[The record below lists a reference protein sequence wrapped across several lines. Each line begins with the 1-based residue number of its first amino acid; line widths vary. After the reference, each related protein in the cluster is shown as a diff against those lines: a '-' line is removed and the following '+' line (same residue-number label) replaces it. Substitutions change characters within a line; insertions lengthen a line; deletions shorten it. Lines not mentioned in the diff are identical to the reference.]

1 MEKAFC
7 PICGFPL
14 SENILG
20 SLCPK
25 CALKTTASG
34 IAPSGRDTYFNPD
47 GKARVVR
54 DKSGANVTQI
64 GPYQL
69 TSPLGKGGMGEV
81 WAARQEY
88 PVERNVALKIIR
100 TGAVEATLVE
110 RFRAESRTLAI
121 MSHPNIVRLYEVGET
136 ELGEPFFAMES
147 ISGEPIVEF
156 CDSRKLSIR
165 ERLLL
170 LLDVAR
176 AVEHAHRHGIIHRDL
191 KPDNILVSIN
201 REGKFVPKLI
211 DFGIAKT
218 LEEKWPN
225 HTLLTLDGQVLGT
238 PQYMS
243 PEQAEGGEVE
253 TRSDVFG
260 LGTVLYE
267 LLTGDPPLAAATISE
282 QNIENLLRMI
292 REREAERPSVRVQTS
307 SGENREAEAANRNTT
322 FDRWPKQLRDELD
335 WIALRCIEKSPSRRY
350 DSAGALADDLNR
362 YLDGDPVSAR
372 PPSRRYR
379 ARKFVR
385 KHKTLVFSALSIF
398 CILLL
403 ATSLSV
409 RWAIEATD
417 AKELADARLAE
428 ADAVPEF
435 LLEAFRQA
443 APENGGSDMLALDV
457 LRQAE
462 TTVTFE
468 FFSQPAIRARIQEAI
483 GRTYSD
489 LGRTDLASTTFEN
502 ALKSA
507 EEVPDNEKM
516 VQRLTHLLNG
526 ANRAS
531 GKQEKALIASRQSW
545 KSLSASLGEN
555 HEDVH
560 VARMNHCRNLLEAA
574 YWNDEKRSAYLNE
587 AGETLNEVL
596 KNPDRFPGFN
606 ERAYL
611 AIMAQH
617 ATGSGNHE
625 AAYQFWNREIDR
637 HHFEGRA
644 RQKGHYWPS
653 SFLVAAL
660 RRTDRPEEAMAA
672 AESLLLH
679 SRDFY
684 GPYHSHTTDSSRYL
698 ADVFGDRKSP
708 AVGAM
713 LCRLTALDLESIDP
727 LFRKNVEGLFRWS
740 GKLELSPEDE
750 KAVQDMIASV
760 TNTSDGKA
768 APDLRQRDPGA
779 AFWLGEHLWNTQ
791 HQESGLALLE
801 QAYHRSIEQFG
812 ANHPI
817 TLIRGNRYAQRCI
830 KAGELVTASDILSPQ
845 LTNKGLTWR
854 NGPVLDIA
862 LDLSEAL
869 MSGGDDEAAGLT
881 AKSVIRIHIE
891 NEGTDEERVNRSTK
905 ILATL
910 AGRNRDFQSLAQ
922 IFEDLYHSFLQ
933 SLGEN
938 HPATLYNRIRHVE
951 CLSDAQEYQ
960 EALTKIDVFLKDK
973 APDDPRAIPWRI
985 SKAKTLMGLG
995 QFGEAERILLTDWK
1009 LFHERETPEKMH
1021 PKHVERMRYRL
1032 SNTLSTLYSKWG
1044 KPKEMEEWKEIRT
1057 SLFPKA
1063 NQGAEP

>member
-1 MEKAFC
+1 MEKPLC
-7 PICGFPL
+7 PSCGFPL
-14 SENILG
+14 SEGVTGGLCPRCILG
-20 SLCPK
+20 SIGGTGTPR
-25 CALKTTASG
+25 SQEQ
-34 IAPSGRDTYFNPD
+34 YFLAD
-47 GKARVVR
+47 GKA
-54 DKSGANVTQI
+54 KVTRAPSSAQFLTI
-64 GPYQL
+64 GPYHL
-69 TSPLGKGGMGEV
+69 IEPLGKGGMGEV

-88 PVERNVALKIIR
+88 PVERNVGLKIMR
-100 TGAVEATLVE
+100 TGSVDPGVIE
-110 RFRAESRTLAI
+110 RFRAESRTLAV
-121 MSHPNIVRLYEVGET
+121 MNHPNIVQLYEVGET
-136 ELGEPFFAMES
+136 ESGEPYFAMEI
-147 ISGEPIVEF
+147 ISGEPIVKF
-156 CDSRKLSIR
+156 CNSRKLSIR
-165 ERLLL
+165 TRLSLML
-170 LLDVAR
+170 KVTR
-176 AVEHAHRHGIIHRDL
+176 AVEHSHRHGIIHRDL
-191 KPDNILVSIN
+191 KPDNILVSVD
-201 REGKFVPKLI
+201 REGNFVPKLI

-218 LEEKWPN
+218 LEEKWPDN
-225 HTLLTLDGQVLGT
+225 TLLTLDGQILGT

-243 PEQAEGGEVE
+243 PEQADGGEVE

-267 LLTGDPPLAAATISE
+267 LLTGDPPLAASTIAE
-282 QNIENLLRMI
+282 QNIESLLKMI
-292 REREAERPSVRVQTS
+292 REREAERPSIRVQTA

-403 ATSLSV
+403 ATWLSV

-489 LGRTDLASTTFEN
+489 LGRSDLASAIFEN
-502 ALKSA
+502 ALESA
-507 EEVPDNEKM
+507 EEVPDNGNM

-531 GKQEKALIASRQSW
+531 GRQEKALIVSRESW
-545 KSLSASLGEN
+545 KNLSASLGEN

-574 YWNDEKRSAYLNE
+574 YWNDEKRSAYLDE
-587 AGETLNEVL
+587 VRKTLNEVL

-625 AAYQFWNREIDR
+625 AAYEFWNREIDR
-637 HHFEGRA
+637 HHLEGRS

-653 SFLVAAL
+653 SFLVASL
-660 RRTDRPEEAMAA
+660 RRTDRLEEAMAA

-679 SRDFY
+679 CRDFY

-698 ADVFGDRKSP
+698 ADVFGDRESP

-713 LCRLTALDLESIDP
+713 ICRLTALDLESIDP
-727 LFRKNVEGLFRWS
+727 LFRENVGKLLRWS
-740 GKLELSPEDE
+740 GKLELSTEDE
-750 KAVQDMIASV
+750 KAVQDIIASV
-760 TNTSDGKA
+760 TNTGDHDA
-768 APDLRQRDPGA
+768 LPNLQQRDPGA
-779 AFWLGEHLWNTQ
+779 AFWLGEHLCNTQ
-791 HQESGLALLE
+791 HQEIGLALLE
-801 QAYHRSIEQFG
+801 QAYHGSIEEFG
-812 ANHPI
+812 ASHPVA
-817 TLIRGNRYAQRCI
+817 LIRGNRYAQRCI
-830 KAGELVTASDILSPQ
+830 KAGKLETASGILTPQ
-845 LTNKGLTWR
+845 LTDKELTWR
-854 NGPVLDIA
+854 NGPVLDIV
-862 LDLSEAL
+862 LDLAEAL
-869 MSGGDDEAAGLT
+869 MSGGNDEAAGLT
-881 AKSVIRIHIE
+881 AKSVIRIQIE
-891 NEGTDEERVNRSTK
+891 NKGTDEERVSRSIQ
-905 ILATL
+905 ILSTL
-910 AGRNRDFQSLAQ
+910 AGKHRDFQSLAQ
-922 IFEDLYHSFLQ
+922 IFENLYDSFSQ
-933 SLGEN
+933 TRGEN
-938 HPATLYNRIRHVE
+938 HKATLYYRIRQVD
-951 CLSDAQEYQ
+951 CLIDAQKHG
-960 EALTKIDVFLKDK
+960 EALTMISDFLKDK
-973 APDDPRAIPWRI
+973 APDDPQFAPWRI
-985 SKAKTLMGLG
+985 SKAKVSMRLG
-995 QFGEAERILLTDWK
+995 QFGEAEHTLLADWE
-1009 LFHERETPEKMH
+1009 LFQSKNISERVH
-1021 PKHVERMRYRL
+1021 PKHVGRMRFRL
-1032 SNTLSTLYSKWG
+1032 SNTLSTLYLKWG
-1044 KPKEMEEWKEIRT
+1044 KPEKMENWKEISA
-1057 SLFPKA
+1057 SLIAKA
-1063 NQGAEP
+1063 DQGAAP